1 METIVSA
8 NLTFWPAPRVAGDD
22 RMRDVGHRKC
32 APLRA
37 DASAANPIQNMI
49 AQHTLK
55 SIARTVGIGLHSGTR
70 VELCLRPAPID
81 TGIVFRRTDLD
92 PVVEI
97 AASATA
103 VGDTRMA
110 STLERDGVKIATV
123 EHLMSA
129 LAGLGVDNCFVDVD
143 APEIPIMDGSAAS
156 FVFLIRSAGI
166 VEQAAARRFVRVLKP
181 IEVREGEGSM
191 AKWARLE
198 PHFGFKLRFS
208 IDFNHPAID
217 STTQDVEVDFAR
229 DNYVTTVAR
238 ARTFGFVNEVEALRA
253 AGLALG
259 GSFENAIVM
268 DEYRVLNTDG
278 LRSGDEFAKHK
289 ILDAMGDLYL
299 LGRPLIAAYRAHRS
313 GHGLNNRLL
322 RALLADASAYDI
334 VRFEQEQSVPQAF
347 QRLAFA

>member
-1 METIVSA
+1 MHH
-8 NLTFWPAPRVAGDD
+8 AGQ
-22 RMRDVGHRKC
+22 RKSS
-32 APLRA
+32 PLPTGA
-37 DASAANPIQNMI
+37 AAANPTQNMI

-97 AASATA
+97 AASPAA

-129 LAGLGVDNCFVDVD
+129 LAGLGVDNCYVDVD

-166 VEQAAARRFVRVLKP
+166 VEQAAARRFVRVLKSV
-181 IEVREGEGSM
+181 EVREGEGST

-334 VRFEQEQSVPQAF
+334 VCFEQEQSVPQAF

>member
-1 METIVSA
+1 
-8 NLTFWPAPRVAGDD
+8 
-22 RMRDVGHRKC
+22 
-32 APLRA
+32 
-37 DASAANPIQNMI
+37 MI
-49 AQHTLK
+49 HQQTLA

-70 VELCLRPAPID
+70 VELQLRPAAVD

-97 AASATA
+97 AASAAA

-110 STLERDGVKIATV
+110 STLEKDGTRIATV

-129 LAGLGVDNCFVDVD
+129 LAGLGVDNCYIDVD

-156 FVFLIRSAGI
+156 FVFLIRSVG
-166 VEQAAARRFVRVLKP
+166 VVGQQAPRRFVRVLRP
-181 IEVREGEGSM
+181 VEVREGEGAA

-217 STTQDVEVDFAR
+217 STTQDVEVDFSR
-229 DNYVTTVAR
+229 DSYVSAVAR

-299 LGRPLIAAYRAHRS
+299 LGRPLVAAYRAHRS
-313 GHGLNNRLL
+313 GHALNNKLL
-322 RALLADASAYDI
+322 RALLADASAYE
-334 VRFEQEQSVPQAF
+334 VVSFEAAEAVPQAF
-347 QRLAFA
+347 QSLATA

>member
-1 METIVSA
+1 
-8 NLTFWPAPRVAGDD
+8 
-22 RMRDVGHRKC
+22 
-32 APLRA
+32 
-37 DASAANPIQNMI
+37 MI
-49 AQHTLK
+49 RQRTLK
-55 SIARTVGIGLHSGTR
+55 STARTVGIGLHSGTR
-70 VELCLRPAPID
+70 VELRLSPADID
-81 TGIVFRRTDLD
+81 TGIVFRRTDLH
-92 PVVEI
+92 PVVAI
-97 AASATA
+97 PASPDA

-110 STLERDGVKIATV
+110 STLDQGGVRIATV

-129 LAGLGVDNCFVDVD
+129 LAGLGIDNCFVDVD

-166 VEQAAARRFVRVLKP
+166 VEQPAARKYVIVRKP
-181 IEVREGEGSM
+181 VEVREDEGAM
-191 AKWARLE
+191 PKWARLE
-198 PHFGFKLRFS
+198 PHRGFKLRFS

-217 STTQDVEVDFAR
+217 STTQDVEVDFSR
-229 DNYVTTVAR
+229 DDYVAAVAR

-299 LGRPLIAAYRAHRS
+299 LGHPLIASYRAHRS
-313 GHGLNNRLL
+313 GHAMNNRLL
-322 RALLADASAYDI
+322 RTLQADPSAFD
-334 VRFEQEQSVPQAF
+334 VVSFESDEAAPEAF
-347 QRLAFA
+347 QNLAYS

>member
-1 METIVSA
+1 MGGFASRS
-8 NLTFWPAPRVAGDD
+8 APRTAV
-22 RMRDVGHRKC
+22 K
-32 APLRA
+32 
-37 DASAANPIQNMI
+37 MI
-49 AQHTLK
+49 SQRTLK

-70 VELCLRPAPID
+70 VELRLRPAAVD

-92 PVVEI
+92 PVVEFP
-97 AASATA
+97 AAAES

-110 STLERDGVKIATV
+110 STLERDGVRIATV

-129 LAGLGVDNCFVDVD
+129 MAGLGIDNCYVDVD

-166 VEQAAARRFVRVLKP
+166 VEQNAPRRFVRVLKTV
-181 IEVREGEGSM
+181 EVREGEGEL

-198 PHFGFKLRFS
+198 PHLGYKLRFS
-208 IDFNHPAID
+208 IDFSHPAID
-217 STTQDVEVDFAR
+217 ATTQDVEVDFAR
-229 DNYVTTVAR
+229 DSYVSAVAR

-253 AGLALG
+253 VGLALG

-299 LGRPLIAAYRAHRS
+299 LGQPLIAAYRAHRS
-313 GHGLNNRLL
+313 GHALNNRLL
-322 RALLADASAYDI
+322 RALLADATAYETVTYGDD
-334 VRFEQEQSVPQAF
+334 QPVPQAL
-347 QRLAFA
+347 QSLAFT